1 MANSLP
7 SLPRSWSELSWQQLC
22 DCWQVKLR
30 FGGNADVA
38 RAAALLV
45 LCEVSM
51 ENRRNRN
58 TQNPQS
64 VPLTGETRYTLAAAD
79 GRRFTVTPRE
89 LSQMAKQ
96 ALPWFDFPYGDMGDK
111 EEKNEQGEV
120 MKERRE
126 PHPGYVNPVGEWR
139 DALAMPLEHVVLRDS
154 RFLPWRKK
162 HFALPQVALNNLT
175 WQQYRQLQGIVA
187 QIFREDITEEQAMQ
201 LQAQFL
207 SHALTPRSLAL
218 FDTNGGS
225 IRFRLHWEY
234 RYDADRADRLVKWWE
249 RQLSRGNRSNLN
261 ILSNL
266 RNRRILSVSAL
277 YHICF
282 QAYQTAMHFYEAVFP
297 DLFGGSSKEDP
308 LRTALTGE
316 TDTITAVMDEG
327 GFTDPQQVYDANL
340 PFILS
345 ILNRMA
351 KKAKE
356 IDQMNAKIKK
366 K

>member
-1 MANSLP
+1 MKLP
-7 SLPRSWSELSWQQLC
+7 PLPRSWSALTWQQLC

-30 FGGNADVA
+30 YAGNADAA
-38 RAAALLV
+38 RAAALLKLV
-45 LCEVSM
+45 GLGQNARS
-51 ENRRNRN
+51 NQN
-58 TQNPQS
+58 TQS
-64 VPLTGETRYTLAAAD
+64 DSLTGETRYTLAAAD

-111 EEKNEQGEV
+111 EIVDENGKV
-120 MKERRE
+120 VKERRE

-139 DALAMPLEHVVLRDS
+139 DALVMPVETVTIPVSHFPS
-154 RFLPWRKK
+154 WRKV
-162 HFALPQVALNNLT
+162 HFVLPQVACNNLT
-175 WQQYRQLQGIVA
+175 WRQYRSLQGIVA
-187 QIFREDITEEQAMQ
+187 QIFHEGVTEQQSWQ

-207 SHALTPRSLAL
+207 AHALTPRSLAL

-225 IRFRLHWEY
+225 IRFHLHWEY
-234 RYDADRADRLVKWWE
+234 RYDADRADRLAKWWE
-249 RQLSRGNRSNLN
+249 RQMSRSNRSNRSNLN

-266 RNRRILSVSAL
+266 RNRRALSAPVL
-277 YHICF
+277 YYICF
-282 QAYQTAMHFYEAVFP
+282 QAYQTAMQFYEAVFP
-297 DLFGGSSKEDP
+297 DLFGGSSRPDS

-316 TDTITAVMDEG
+316 SDTIVAIMDEG
-327 GFTDPQQVYDANL
+327 GFTEPQQVYDAHL

-356 IDQMNAKIKK
+356 IEKMNAKIKK

>member
-1 MANSLP
+1 MANPLP

-38 RAAALLV
+38 RAAALLA
-45 LCEVSM
+45 LCGVEVC
-51 ENRRNRN
+51 RNNDITASRYN
-58 TQNPQS
+58 EK
-64 VPLTGETRYTLAAAD
+64 TGENWFVLRAAD
-79 GRRFTVTPRE
+79 GRRYTTTPRE

-120 MKERRE
+120 VKEHRD

-139 DALAMPLEHVVLRDS
+139 DALSMPQEHVALRGS

-187 QIFREDITEEQAMQ
+187 QIFREDVTEGQAVQ

-207 SHALTPRSLAL
+207 AHALMPRSLAL

-225 IRFRLHWEY
+225 LRFRLHWEY

-249 RQLSRGNRSNLN
+249 RQMSRGNRSNL
-261 ILSNL
+261 
-266 RNRRILSVSAL
+266 RNRSAPAL

-282 QAYQTAMHFYEAVFP
+282 QAYQTAMHFYEEVFP
-297 DLFGGSSKEDP
+297 DLFGGSSKQDP

-356 IDQMNAKIKK
+356 IEQMNAKIKK